1 MIVGEDSA
9 LVGGEKRVQT
19 PFADA
24 GGKQQQPSRW
34 VHCFPLTSPIHSSII
49 FRVLC
54 LFVAQA
60 SVKNTDLFLEWHIT
74 SWALYRQVKGHAIIR
89 WLGGLEFFPSAI
101 RRWRGVAKRPGADG
115 ENNYKYKYTKST
127 YTKSQIRKYK
137 YGIEEGRWRGV
148 DVPCGK
154 KGRSRWR
161 EQLMSVVS
169 SFPIG
174 SVLVI
179 EVVQCRYYK
188 YQY

>member
-1 MIVGEDSA
+1 MSSLLSNTQWVLLIILIFRA
-9 LVGGEKRVQT
+9 LT
-19 PFADA
+19 PI
-24 GGKQQQPSRW
+24 
-34 VHCFPLTSPIHSSII
+34 PLTSPVHSPII

-60 SVKNTDLFLEWHIT
+60 SVKNTDLFLEWYIT
-74 SWALYRQVKGHAIIR
+74 SLALYRQVKGHAIIR

-137 YGIEEGRWRGV
+137 YGIEEERWRGV

-154 KGRSRWR
+154 KRRSRWR

-179 EVVQCRYYK
+179 EVVQCLI
-188 YQY
+188 